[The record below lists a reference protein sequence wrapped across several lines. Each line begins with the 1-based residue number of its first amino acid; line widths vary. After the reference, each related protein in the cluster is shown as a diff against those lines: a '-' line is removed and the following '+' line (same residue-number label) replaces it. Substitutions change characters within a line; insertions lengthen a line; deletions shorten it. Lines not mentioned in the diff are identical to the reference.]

1 MSFRFSRTLTAII
14 MALGLSGSLY
24 AQETGQ
30 EMPAKVSKE
39 VTQEVPIKSS
49 VLKPDDTER
58 FEKIENRANLLHKMI
73 LSEMILQKGGTAEAL
88 AVYALMLNQEK
99 RPELAERGMQI
110 ALDKGIV
117 PLSQGFQKKWQEFE
131 PNPTFA
137 QKRMA
142 WEQSV
147 AMKDT
152 QQAVADFPQLLKDA
166 PDEEHPKMFLK
177 LGQLALR
184 DIQGAK
190 LLADDMHK
198 ICMQYPNMP
207 EASVADTLYAAIA
220 DNKANA
226 AAALKR
232 LSVQAEPDY
241 PVVVTLELLSRYA
254 PNILDEFFNK
264 NRPKDLSYFWQNLYI
279 ESLVRQKK
287 YDHAQKLV
295 SQQLDKNPNA
305 VLYMQAGY
313 ISLLKKEPTAN
324 ALNFF
329 DKAYAIG
336 NKNEQSR
343 TALFASIGALQ
354 NNDPDTVKKWVN
366 KIHDGDYD
374 YDKLSIQASLADN
387 DKQWNKMGE
396 ALEKIEKLNTKR
408 GRFFNEESYIRL
420 KIKHISYGQE
430 PEKALKELSEKIEQA
445 EKTPHFDEW
454 VKSVLYHARGTLY
467 ADKMRQFDKAAADLE
482 KYWQF
487 DKNDA
492 NAQNTLG
499 YTLLFIPERINEGVA
514 LIEKSIKQIP
524 DSAAVQDSLG
534 WGYYLQ
540 GNAAKGLPYLQS
552 AYAKMPEAEVAA
564 HLGEVLWTLGE
575 KENAR
580 TIWEQGYKK
589 DKDDMSLKEIL
600 KKFNVSF

>member
-14 MALGLSGSLY
+14 IAFGFSGSLN

-39 VTQEVPIKSS
+39 VTQEVPLKSS

-110 ALDKGIV
+110 ALDKGVI

-166 PDEEHPKMFLK
+166 PAEEHPKMFLK

-313 ISLLKKEPTAN
+313 VSLLKKEPTAN

-387 DKQWNKMGE
+387 DKQWDKMGE

-408 GRFFNEESYIRL
+408 GRFFNEESYIRM
-420 KIKHISYGQE
+420 KVKHISYGQE

-467 ADKMRQFDKAAADLE
+467 ADKMRQFNKAAADLE

-487 DKNDA
+487 DKDDA

-564 HLGEVLWTLGE
+564 HLGEVLWQLGK
-575 KENAR
+575 KEEAHSV
-580 TIWEQGYKK
+580 WEQGYKK

>member
-39 VTQEVPIKSS
+39 VTQEVPLKSS

-110 ALDKGIV
+110 ALDKGVI

-166 PDEEHPKMFLK
+166 PAEEHPKMFLK

-408 GRFFNEESYIRL
+408 GRFFNEESYIRM
-420 KIKHISYGQE
+420 KVKHISYGQE

-487 DKNDA
+487 DKDDP

-524 DSAAVQDSLG
+524 DSAPVQDSLG

-564 HLGEVLWTLGE
+564 HLGEVLWQLGK
-575 KENAR
+575 KEEAHSV
-580 TIWEQGYKK
+580 WEQGYKK

>member
-24 AQETGQ
+24 AKETAQ
-30 EMPAKVSKE
+30 DVPAKVSKE
-39 VTQEVPIKSS
+39 IAKEVPLKSS

-58 FEKIENRANLLHKMI
+58 FRQIENRANLLNKMI
-73 LSEMILQKGGTAEAL
+73 LSEMVLQKGGTAEAL

-110 ALDKGIV
+110 ALDKGII

-166 PDEEHPKMFLK
+166 PAEEHPKMFLK

-190 LLADDMHK
+190 QWANEVHQV
-198 ICMQYPNMP
+198 CMQHADMP

-220 DNKANA
+220 DNKKNA
-226 AAALKR
+226 SAALKR

-279 ESLVRQKK
+279 ESLVRQIK

-387 DKQWNKMGE
+387 DKQWDKMGE

-408 GRFFNEESYIRL
+408 GRFFNEESYIRM
-420 KIKHISYGQE
+420 KVKHISYGQE
-430 PEKALKELSEKIEQA
+430 PEKALKELSEKIDQA

-454 VKSVLYHARGTLY
+454 VKSILYHARGTLY
-467 ADKMRQFDKAAADLE
+467 ADKMRQFDKAVADLE

-487 DKNDA
+487 DKDDP

-499 YTLLFIPERINEGVA
+499 YTLLFVPERIDEGVA

-524 DSAAVQDSLG
+524 DSAPVQDSLG

-540 GNAAKGLPYLQS
+540 GKTQKALPYLQS

-564 HLGEVLWTLGE
+564 HLGEVLWQLGK
-575 KENAR
+575 KEEAR

>member
-1 MSFRFSRTLTAII
+1 MSFRLSSLLV
-14 MALGLSGSLY
+14 ALFAAMTVSGSLS
-24 AQETGQ
+24 AQETAQ
-30 EMPAKVSKE
+30 NMPAKVSKE
-39 VTQEVPIKSS
+39 ITKEVPIKSS
-49 VLKPDDTER
+49 VFKPDDTER

-110 ALDKGIV
+110 SLDKGII

-166 PDEEHPKMFLK
+166 PKKEHPKLFLK
-177 LGQLALR
+177 LGQLALL

-190 LLADDMHK
+190 QWANEVHQV
-198 ICMQYPNMP
+198 CMQHADMP

-295 SQQLDKNPNA
+295 SQQLDKTPTA

-387 DKQWNKMGE
+387 DKQWDKMGE

-408 GRFFNEESYIRL
+408 GRFFNEESYIRM
-420 KIKHISYGQE
+420 KVKHISYGQE

-487 DKNDA
+487 DKDDA

-524 DSAAVQDSLG
+524 DSAPVQDSLG

-540 GNAAKGLPYLQS
+540 GNAAKGLPHLQS

-564 HLGEVLWTLGE
+564 HLGEVLWQLGK
-575 KENAR
+575 KEEAQ

-589 DKDDMSLKEIL
+589 DKNDMSLKEIL
-600 KKFNVSF
+600 QKFNVVF

>member
-1 MSFRFSRTLTAII
+1 MSFRFSRTFTAII
-14 MALGLSGSLY
+14 MALGLSGSLN

-39 VTQEVPIKSS
+39 VTQEVPLKSS

-110 ALDKGIV
+110 ALDKGVI

-226 AAALKR
+226 SAALKR

-264 NRPKDLSYFWQNLYI
+264 NRPKNLSYFWQNLYI

-387 DKQWNKMGE
+387 DKQWNNMGE
-396 ALEKIEKLNTKR
+396 ALEKIEKLNSKR
-408 GRFFNEESYIRL
+408 GRFFNEESYIRM
-420 KIKHISYGQE
+420 KVKHISYGQE

-487 DKNDA
+487 DKDDA

-564 HLGEVLWTLGE
+564 HLGEVLWQLGK
-575 KENAR
+575 KEEAHSV
-580 TIWEQGYKK
+580 WEQGYKK

>member
-1 MSFRFSRTLTAII
+1 MSFRFSRTFTAII
-14 MALGLSGSLY
+14 MALGFSGSLY

-49 VLKPDDTER
+49 VLKPDNTER

-110 ALDKGIV
+110 ALDKGVI

-190 LLADDMHK
+190 LLANDMHK

-226 AAALKR
+226 VAALKR

-324 ALNFF
+324 SLNFF

-387 DKQWNKMGE
+387 DKQWDKMGE

-408 GRFFNEESYIRL
+408 GRFFNEESYIRM
-420 KIKHISYGQE
+420 KVKHISYGQE

-467 ADKMRQFDKAAADLE
+467 ADKMRQFDKAVADLE

-487 DKNDA
+487 DKDDP

-524 DSAAVQDSLG
+524 DSAPVQDSLG

-564 HLGEVLWTLGE
+564 HLGEVLWQLGK
-575 KENAR
+575 KEEAHSV
-580 TIWEQGYKK
+580 WEQGYKK

>member
-1 MSFRFSRTLTAII
+1 MSFRFSRTFTAII
-14 MALGLSGSLY
+14 MALGFSGSLY
-24 AQETGQ
+24 AQETAQ
-30 EMPAKVSKE
+30 DVPAKVSKE
-39 VTQEVPIKSS
+39 IAKEVPLKSS

-58 FEKIENRANLLHKMI
+58 FRQIENRANLLNKMI
-73 LSEMILQKGGTAEAL
+73 LSEMVLQKGGTAEAL

-99 RPELAERGMQI
+99 RPELAERCMQI
-110 ALDKGIV
+110 ALDKGII

-166 PDEEHPKMFLK
+166 PAEEHPKMFLK

-190 LLADDMHK
+190 QWANEVHK
-198 ICMQYPNMP
+198 VCMQHADMP

-220 DNKANA
+220 DNKKNA
-226 AAALKR
+226 SAALKR

-241 PVVVTLELLSRYA
+241 PVVITLELLSRYA
-254 PNILDEFFNK
+254 PNILDDFFNK
-264 NRPKDLSYFWQNLYI
+264 NNPKDLSYFWQNLYI

-287 YDHAQKLV
+287 YDNAQKLV
-295 SQQLDKNPNA
+295 SQQLEKNPNA
-305 VLYMQAGY
+305 ALYMQAGY

-343 TALFASIGALQ
+343 TALFASIGAIQ
-354 NNDPDTVKKWVN
+354 NNDSDTVKKWVD

-387 DKQWNKMGE
+387 DKNWKKMGE
-396 ALEKIEKLNTKR
+396 AIKKIEQLNTKR
-408 GRFFNEESYIRL
+408 GRFFNEESYIRM
-420 KIKHISYGQE
+420 KVKHISYGQE

-454 VKSVLYHARGTLY
+454 VKSILYHARGTLY
-467 ADKMRQFDKAAADLE
+467 ADKMRQFDKAVADLE

-487 DKNDA
+487 DKDDP

-499 YTLLFIPERINEGVA
+499 YTLLFVPERIDEGVA
-514 LIEKSIKQIP
+514 LIEKSIQQIP
-524 DSAAVQDSLG
+524 DSAPVQDSLG

-540 GNAAKGLPYLQS
+540 GKTQKALPYLQS

-564 HLGEVLWTLGE
+564 HLGEVLWQLGK
-575 KENAR
+575 KEEAR

>member
-1 MSFRFSRTLTAII
+1 MSFRFSRTFTAII
-14 MALGLSGSLY
+14 IALGLSGSLN

-39 VTQEVPIKSS
+39 VTQEVPLKSS

-110 ALDKGIV
+110 ALDKGVI
-117 PLSQGFQKKWQEFE
+117 PLSQGFQKKWQKFE

-264 NRPKDLSYFWQNLYI
+264 NRPKNLSYFWQNLYI

-387 DKQWNKMGE
+387 DKQWDKMGD

-408 GRFFNEESYIRL
+408 GRFFNEESYIRM
-420 KIKHISYGQE
+420 KVKHISYGQE

-467 ADKMRQFDKAAADLE
+467 ADKMRQFNKAAADLE

-487 DKNDA
+487 DKNDP

-564 HLGEVLWTLGE
+564 HLGEVLWQLGK
-575 KENAR
+575 KEEAHSV
-580 TIWEQGYKK
+580 WEQGYKK

>member
-430 PEKALKELSEKIEQA
+430 PEKALKELSEKIEHA

>member
-1 MSFRFSRTLTAII
+1 MSFRLSSTLI
-14 MALGLSGSLY
+14 ALFAALTVSGSLS
-24 AQETGQ
+24 AQETAQ
-30 EMPAKVSKE
+30 DVPDKVSKE
-39 VTQEVPIKSS
+39 IAKEVPLKSS

-58 FEKIENRANLLHKMI
+58 FRQIENRANLLNKMI
-73 LSEMILQKGGTAEAL
+73 LSEMVLQKGGTAEAL

-110 ALDKGIV
+110 ALDKGLI

-166 PDEEHPKMFLK
+166 PAEEHPKMFLK

-190 LLADDMHK
+190 QWANEVHQV
-198 ICMQYPNMP
+198 CMQHADMP

-220 DNKANA
+220 DNKKNA
-226 AAALKR
+226 SAALKR

-241 PVVVTLELLSRYA
+241 PVVITLELLSRYA
-254 PNILDEFFNK
+254 PNILDDFFNK
-264 NRPKDLSYFWQNLYI
+264 NNPKDLSYFWQNLYI

-287 YDHAQKLV
+287 YDNAQKLV
-295 SQQLDKNPNA
+295 SQQLEKNPNA
-305 VLYMQAGY
+305 ALYMQAGY

-336 NKNEQSR
+336 SKNEQSR

-387 DKQWNKMGE
+387 DKQWQKMND
-396 ALEKIEKLNTKR
+396 ALEKIEKLPTKR

-430 PEKALKELSEKIEQA
+430 PEKALKELSEKIDQA

-454 VKSVLYHARGTLY
+454 VKSILYHARGTLY
-467 ADKMRQFDKAAADLE
+467 ADKMRQFDKAVADLE

-487 DKNDA
+487 DKDDP

-499 YTLLFIPERINEGVA
+499 YTLLFVPERIDEGVA
-514 LIEKSIKQIP
+514 LIEKSIQQIP
-524 DSAAVQDSLG
+524 DSAPVQDSLG

-540 GNAAKGLPYLQS
+540 GKTQKALPYLQS

-564 HLGEVLWTLGE
+564 HLGEVLWQLGK
-575 KENAR
+575 KEEAR

-589 DKDDMSLKEIL
+589 DKNDMSLKEIL

>member
-1 MSFRFSRTLTAII
+1 MSFRFSRTFTAII
-14 MALGLSGSLY
+14 MALGFSGSLY

-49 VLKPDDTER
+49 VLKPDNTER

-110 ALDKGIV
+110 ALDKGVI

-190 LLADDMHK
+190 LLANDMHK

-226 AAALKR
+226 VAALKR

-387 DKQWNKMGE
+387 DKQWDKMGD

-408 GRFFNEESYIRL
+408 GRFFNEESYIRM
-420 KIKHISYGQE
+420 KVKHISYGQE

-467 ADKMRQFDKAAADLE
+467 ADKMRQFDKAVADLE

-487 DKNDA
+487 DKDDP

-524 DSAAVQDSLG
+524 DSAPVQDSLG

-564 HLGEVLWTLGE
+564 HLGEVLWQLGK
-575 KENAR
+575 KEEAHSV
-580 TIWEQGYKK
+580 WEQGYKK

>member
-1 MSFRFSRTLTAII
+1 MSFRLSSSFIALFAALTV
-14 MALGLSGSLY
+14 SGSLY
-24 AQETGQ
+24 AKETPKETQ
-30 EMPAKVSKE
+30 VPKEISKE
-39 VTQEVPIKSS
+39 VPLKSS

-58 FEKIENRANLLHKMI
+58 FQQIENRMNLLHKMI
-73 LSEMILQKGGTAEAL
+73 LSEMMLQKGGTAEAL

-110 ALDKGIV
+110 SLDKGII

-152 QQAVADFPQLLKDA
+152 ANAIDNFPQLLKEA
-166 PDEEHPKMFLK
+166 PAEQHPKLFLK

-190 LLADDMHK
+190 QLADKMHN

-220 DNKANA
+220 DNKSNA

-264 NRPKDLSYFWQNLYI
+264 NNPKNLSDFWQNLYI

-287 YDHAQKLV
+287 YDNAQKLV
-295 SQQLDKNPNA
+295 SQQLEKNPTA
-305 VLYMQAGY
+305 ALYMQAGY
-313 ISLLKKEPTAN
+313 ISLLKKEQTQN

-329 DKAYAIG
+329 NKAYAIG

-343 TALFASIGALQ
+343 TALFASIGAIQ
-354 NNDPDTVKKWVN
+354 NNDSETVKKWVD

-374 YDKLSIQASLADN
+374 FDKFAIQASLADG
-387 DKQWNKMGE
+387 DKKWQEMGKALDKME
-396 ALEKIEKLNTKR
+396 QLPTKR

-420 KIKHISYGQE
+420 KIKHISYSQE

-445 EKTPHFDEW
+445 EKTPNFDAW

-467 ADKMRQFDKAAADLE
+467 ADKLRQFDKAAADLE

-487 DKNDA
+487 DKEDA
-492 NAQNTLG
+492 NAQNTYG

-540 GNAAKGLPYLQS
+540 GNAKKALPYLQT
-552 AYAKMPEAEVAA
+552 AYEKMPEAEVGA
-564 HLGEVLWTLGE
+564 HLGEVLWQLGKQDE
-575 KENAR
+575 AR
-580 TIWEQGYKK
+580 QIWQQAHKK